1 MKVYVKRENWDGGIW
16 FSLPASQESKKE
28 LMQELAIHHPSAMLP
43 FAGGIDCMEE
53 GLGYRLGRCLAGE
66 TLFLRDHF
74 ELWNRLAEA
83 VDALTREER
92 VVLEAALRQEQPDS
106 IEKVM
111 ETLAHRQ
118 CYTLHPDIGT
128 YEALG
133 RYAVGQLKMEIPEEF
148 SRYIDYPLIG
158 NVWENY
164 LGCLTEEGFVEKKKT
179 EKPEYKQTE
188 RGDKEDTVFG
198 IRIPKKNKPGRYL
211 LFSLPVDAQ
220 KMEELRLESGYEHLE
235 EMSEMEVVSQ
245 FYCLYEYL
253 PPGSTL
259 GELNQAAKEVQSLQ
273 GKGTVDRRT
282 LLAALE
288 AEVPESMEEACQVIR
303 NYADYEIL
311 PVKSLEPESYAKYI
325 LGKKMIKIREELE
338 PFFRYDILGKEFMER
353 DGPVETSHG
362 VLINKARAIPEMA
375 QDSKAIRWY
384 SPLTISCYNG
394 EEGTF
399 PEILSGEKA
408 VPLRER
414 IHKIVRESMEDYGE
428 SGLAGCL
435 SNRLLQRK
443 VVSMQP
449 DVVEYAQD
457 LFCVLDIQTRGKLNE
472 REYHALRE
480 EWKEMM
486 ALGWGRQLFESPMD
500 FQGDDAFLGFWDE
513 ENGKELFVRTEEEMG
528 NEPPAMELKL

>member
-1 MKVYVKRENWDGGIW
+1 MKVYVKRENWDGGVW
-16 FSLPASQESKKE
+16 FFLPASEEAREE
-28 LMQELAIHHPSAMLP
+28 LLQELAGYHPSAMQP

-53 GLGYRLGRCLAGE
+53 GLGHRLGRCLAGE

-74 ELWNRLAEA
+74 ELWNRLAETL
-83 VDALTREER
+83 DDLTREEM

-111 ETLAHRQ
+111 ETLGHRQ
-118 CYTLHPDIGT
+118 HYTLHPDIGT

-133 RYAVGQLKMEIPEEF
+133 RYAVKQLKMEIPEEF

-158 NVWENY
+158 SVWENY

-188 RGDKEDTVFG
+188 RRDKEDTVFA
-198 IRIPKKNKPGRYL
+198 IRIPKKNKPGGYL
-211 LFSLPVDAQ
+211 LFSLPVDEK
-220 KMEELRLESGYEHLE
+220 KMEELRLESGYEYLE
-235 EMSEMEVVSQ
+235 EMSEMEVVSR
-245 FYCLYEYL
+245 FFCLYEYL

-259 GELNQAAKEVQSLQ
+259 GELNQAAKEVQFLQ

-288 AEVPESMEEACQVIR
+288 AEIPESMDEACQVIR

-353 DGPVETSHG
+353 DGPVEISHG

-414 IHKIVRESMEDYGE
+414 IHKIVRESMEDYGK
-428 SGLAGCL
+428 SGLADCL
-435 SNRLLQRK
+435 SNQLLLRK
-443 VVSMQP
+443 VISMQP

-457 LFCVLDIQTRGKLNE
+457 LFCVMDIQTRDLNE

-500 FQGDDAFLGFWDE
+500 FYGDDAFLGFWDE